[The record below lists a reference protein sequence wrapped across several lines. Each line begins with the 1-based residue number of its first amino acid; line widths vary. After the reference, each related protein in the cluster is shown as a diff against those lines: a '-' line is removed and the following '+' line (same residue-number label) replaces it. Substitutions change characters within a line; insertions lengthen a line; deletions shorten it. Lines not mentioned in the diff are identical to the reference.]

1 MNQQAPKVTP
11 AMMPKRTQPTPSARP
26 KRARK
31 QAVQRLRDKRDDNI
45 ARSSAPARPLHQ
57 RIGDLFPELKSL

>member
-1 MNQQAPKVTP
+1 MKKSSQATP
-11 AMMPKRTQPTPSARP
+11 AMMP

-31 QAVQRLRDKRDDNI
+31 QAVQQLRDKREENI

-57 RIGDLFPELKSL
+57 RIGNLFPELEALR